1 MNNDASKPRHPI
13 RVVSHRTGLTPATI
27 RAWER
32 RYHAVEP
39 ARSEGGQR
47 LYSDEDIDRLVTLR
61 RLTDMGRSIGTVASL
76 PDEMAEALLTE
87 DLQATPPAPASQVA
101 DGGTGSWIEDAYR
114 HMLAMDAESLERALW
129 RAFLSLGAKA
139 FLEGVA
145 APLLS
150 RVGAAWAAGQVSS
163 GQEHMASGVLERV
176 LTWINDPSMSASDG
190 PPVVVATL
198 PGERHALGARL
209 AAAAAAVEGWRPT
222 YLGADLPV
230 EEIAS
235 AAKEVGATRV
245 AISAVRTEQPDK
257 TAADLIELRTLLDP
271 NVVIM
276 VGGAGAASL
285 AGRHL
290 PHGIEIF
297 DSLGAFAQVRSN
309 GQRAS
314 AAT

>member
-1 MNNDASKPRHPI
+1 MNNDASTPRHPI

-47 LYSDEDIDRLVTLR
+47 LYSDADIDRLVTLR
-61 RLTDMGRSIGTVASL
+61 RLTDMGRSIGMVASL
-76 PDEMAEALLTE
+76 PDERAEELLTE
-87 DLQATPPAPASQVA
+87 DLQAMAPAPARQVA
-101 DGGTGSWIEDAYR
+101 DGSTESWIEQAYR
-114 HMLAMDAESLERALW
+114 QMLAMDAESLERTLW
-129 RAFLSLGAKA
+129 RAFLSLGAKG

-150 RVGAAWAAGQVSS
+150 RVGAGWAAGQVSS

-222 YLGADLPV
+222 YLGADLPI

-235 AAKEVGATRV
+235 AAREVGAKRV
-245 AISAVRTEQPDK
+245 AISAVRTEEPEK
-257 TAADLIELRTLLDP
+257 TAADLVELRALLDP
-271 NVVIM
+271 EVVIM
-276 VGGAGAASL
+276 VGGAGARAL
-285 AGRHL
+285 QARVL
-290 PHGIEIF
+290 PRGIEVF
-297 DSLGAFAQVRSN
+297 DSLGAFAQVRGN
-309 GQRAS
+309 GQRPP